1 MKSFKK
7 GIATVGVYLDGNLV
21 RKIFKSKNKYEKEK
35 QFYLTWHHK
44 VQFIPKLRRFC
55 DVTKSIWTEYCGESL
70 NIKYKP
76 EDRQKFKPAIR
87 YLVSLLFEQTYHYH
101 NDVRWKNVVESDCGE
116 LFLIDFE
123 VVSTENRER
132 DPEWI
137 LRDKPKKTK

>member
-1 MKSFKK
+1 M
-7 GIATVGVYLDGNLV
+7 GVYLDGNLV

-35 QFYLTWHHK
+35 QFYLTWHNK
-44 VQFIPKLRRFC
+44 LQFIPKLRRFC
-55 DVTKSIWTEYCGESL
+55 DVTKSIWTEHCGESL
-70 NIKYKP
+70 NTKYKP

-87 YLVSLLFEQTYHYH
+87 YLVSLLLEQTHHYH

-123 VVSTENRER
+123 VVSTENKER